1 MFDVCDM
8 YLAEIGSAQSFMK
21 SNFWNCLS
29 CDNYCLHFY
38 QFLAYSVVRILNALA
53 GFPARI
59 VLLGND
65 FVTTDPAPTM
75 Q

>member
-1 MFDVCDM
+1 MEVIDSIIIDS
-8 YLAEIGSAQSFMK
+8 LI
-21 SNFWNCLS
+21 
-29 CDNYCLHFY
+29 
-38 QFLAYSVVRILNALA
+38 YSVARFLNALA